1 MKSKKVHNLKEI
13 LALYELYARQVM
25 GPEPFSTHR
34 PVSDVSP
41 VFLCSTRESDENT
54 EGGPKRSPASPF
66 TLDGH
71 YGMWHMDLS
80 I

>member
-41 VFLCSTRESDENT
+41 VFLSSDRESNENT
-54 EGGPKRSPASPF
+54 ESRRPPASQF

-71 YGMWHMDLS
+71 FGIWHMDLS
-80 I
+80 P

>member
-34 PVSDVSP
+34 PVSDV
-41 VFLCSTRESDENT
+41 T
-54 EGGPKRSPASPF
+54 
-66 TLDGH
+66 
-71 YGMWHMDLS
+71 
-80 I
+80 